1 MHDENKSI
9 SRRIVDFIN
18 NIVDKY
24 KDKPE
29 VVEEKLTFDDI
40 KEIANASGLK
50 VNQTVNY
57 VAIKKGNRNVATI
70 NNDLTVISIKKTDNK
85 VTISNK
91 KDLEEVMDII
101 K

>member
-24 KDKPE
+24 KNGPE
-29 VVEEKLTFDDI
+29 DAEKKITIDDV

-50 VNQTVNY
+50 VNQTINY

-70 NNDLTVISIKKTDNK
+70 NNDLTVVSIKKTDNK
-85 VTISNK
+85 ITINSK
-91 KDLEEVMDII
+91 KDLEEIMEII

>member
-18 NIVDKY
+18 DIVDKH
-24 KDKPE
+24 KKKPE

-40 KEIANASGLK
+40 KEIANASGFK
-50 VNQTVNY
+50 VNQTINY

>member
-18 NIVDKY
+18 DIVDKH
-24 KDKPE
+24 KKKPE